1 MTASPEAQPRPRF
14 VFDTNALASAA
25 ILPASVS
32 GRALEWAVANGQLCL
47 SAPLIEEIID
57 VLHRPRIAR
66 YFVGDALEDFLAT
79 LARIS
84 EMVVPGESIHACRDP
99 KDNKLLELAVA
110 AAARYL
116 VTGDRDLL
124 ILNPFRDIEIVSAGT
139 LATRFEGFSRRP

>member
-1 MTASPEAQPRPRF
+1 MTAGPEAQSRPRF

-57 VLHRPRIAR
+57 VLHRPGIAR
-66 YFVGDALEDFLAT
+66 YFAGDALADFLT
-79 LARIS
+79 MLARIS
-84 EMVVPGESIHACRDP
+84 EIVVPVEAIRTCRDP

-116 VTGDRDLL
+116 VTGDRDFL

-139 LATRFEGFSRRP
+139 LAARFEGFSRRP